1 MHWLKVKQLCP
12 KNFQYTFCKSSCK
25 VLISP
30 DDPLQH
36 DQHGLR
42 EQPGRLGHLR
52 VPILAASGGSPDRPG
67 VAPLQP
73 RAQGHA
79 DTPLRGGFVIEL
91 SSAVKILD
99 VLLTALKFIV
109 IELMDIMHF

>member
-1 MHWLKVKQLCP
+1 MVNQLCP
-12 KNFQYTFCKSSCK
+12 KKRFRFCKSSCD
-25 VLISP
+25 VLIFP

-36 DQHGLR
+36 DQHGLW

-52 VPILAASGGSPDRPG
+52 VPLLAAGGGPPHRPG

-79 DTPLRGGFVIEL
+79 DTPLRGSFVIDL
-91 SSAVKILD
+91 
-99 VLLTALKFIV
+99 
-109 IELMDIMHF
+109 